1 MNLLAQEMGAF
12 IIKKII
18 MNKTMTYIA
27 SLLLCIGSVSCG
39 NNTKQQSQN
48 TAEEQAIVSTGMEV
62 DSLLANADSLAEKN
76 ITVQG
81 ICTHTCKHGAKK
93 IFLMGSDDTQTIRIE
108 AGELGQFSPDCV
120 NSIVEVNGILKEQ
133 RIDENYLVQWEE
145 QAKAKT
151 EENEKSEAADGEQTE
166 MTLEDAMNEGGSPK
180 ASVEGTEESAQSTGT
195 EEPSLPEEADTSA
208 EDDVHND
215 L

>member
-1 MNLLAQEMGAF
+1 MHRERQ
-12 IIKKII
+12 
-18 MNKTMTYIA
+18 
-27 SLLLCIGSVSCG
+27 CG

-145 QAKAKT
+145 QAKAQT
-151 EENEKSEAADGEQTE
+151 EEKHGTGEAGCSTEKKLGEKPETRQKNGLQTSEK
-166 MTLEDAMNEGGSPK
+166 NS
-180 ASVEGTEESAQSTGT
+180 GTQS
-195 EEPSLPEEADTSA
+195 ENRKRLSLFLFCRSR
-208 EDDVHND
+208 V

>member
-1 MNLLAQEMGAF
+1 
-12 IIKKII
+12 
-18 MNKTMTYIA
+18 MT
-27 SLLLCIGSVSCG
+27 
-39 NNTKQQSQN
+39 
-48 TAEEQAIVSTGMEV
+48 EEQAIVSAGMEV
-62 DSLLANADSLAEKN
+62 DSLLANADSLTRKN

-151 EENEKSEAADGEQTE
+151 GEKHGTGEAGCSTEKKARGETGN
-166 MTLEDAMNEGGSPK
+166 T
-180 ASVEGTEESAQSTGT
+180 TEERIADFRKKIAERKAKTGKDYL
-195 EEPSLPEEADTSA
+195 SFYFVEAESYKIL
-208 EDDVHND
+208 E
-215 L
+215 

>member
-81 ICTHTCKHGAKK
+81 ICTHTC
-93 IFLMGSDDTQTIRIE
+93 IRTIQPRLRKQYCRSKRYI
-108 AGELGQFSPDCV
+108 
-120 NSIVEVNGILKEQ
+120 K
-133 RIDENYLVQWEE
+133 R
-145 QAKAKT
+145 T
-151 EENEKSEAADGEQTE
+151 ADR
-166 MTLEDAMNEGGSPK
+166 
-180 ASVEGTEESAQSTGT
+180 
-195 EEPSLPEEADTSA
+195 
-208 EDDVHND
+208 
-215 L
+215 

>member
-145 QAKAKT
+145 QAKAQT
-151 EENEKSEAADGEQTE
+151 EEKHGTGEDGCSTEKKARGETGN
-166 MTLEDAMNEGGSPK
+166 T
-180 ASVEGTEESAQSTGT
+180 TEERIADFRKKIAERKAKTGKDYL
-195 EEPSLPEEADTSA
+195 SFYFVEAESYKIL
-208 EDDVHND
+208 E
-215 L
+215 